1 MTCAPEL
8 TLARR
13 GEGGTP
19 RTQTKAAP
27 APEPL
32 VVPVSV
38 VVIVATALLTLI
50 AAGVLG
56 WAMRR
61 GFFGNLDKQALAV
74 FDDDDL
80 RIARPWESP
89 AERGER
95 EHRYGPAVLPSGGE
109 WGGSRGGGKRDDAST
124 RQRR

>member
-1 MTCAPEL
+1 M
-8 TLARR
+8 
-13 GEGGTP
+13 
-19 RTQTKAAP
+19 
-27 APEPL
+27 
-32 VVPVSV
+32 VPVSV

-89 AERGER
+89 AERSER

-109 WGGSRGGGKRDDAST
+109 WGGSRGAGERDRAST
-124 RQRR
+124 RQGR

>member
-1 MTCAPEL
+1 MTCSPEL

-80 RIARPWESP
+80 RMARPWESP
-89 AERGER
+89 AERSER
-95 EHRYGPAVLPSGGE
+95 EHRYGPAIFPSGGE
-109 WGGSRGGGKRDDAST
+109 WGGSSGGRKREDASA
-124 RQRR
+124 RRGR